1 MPYPGYALIDILEH
15 FSFLSLRRGEYLIK
29 YTVDHEE
36 LSVVFRSA
44 LCATLPI
51 LGSINEHVLFSEYKT
66 KLQDL
71 ASQNDESLKE
81 LFEIWKLHDFEED
94 LVGVPSKSRNIC
106 DLYAQV
112 FIFGDTSSL
121 TLSQVSQLSFEARK

>member
-1 MPYPGYALIDILEH
+1 MPYPGYALIDILEL
-15 FSFLSLRRGEYLIK
+15 FSFLSLRRGEYLIE

-51 LGSINEHVLFSEYKT
+51 LGSSNEHVLFSEYKT

-71 ASQNDESLKE
+71 ASQNDEPLKT
-81 LFEIWKLHDFEED
+81 WRLHAFEENISFMLMFLQKAVIFVIYMRRCLF
-94 LVGVPSKSRNIC
+94 LVILAV
-106 DLYAQV
+106 
-112 FIFGDTSSL
+112 
-121 TLSQVSQLSFEARK
+121 